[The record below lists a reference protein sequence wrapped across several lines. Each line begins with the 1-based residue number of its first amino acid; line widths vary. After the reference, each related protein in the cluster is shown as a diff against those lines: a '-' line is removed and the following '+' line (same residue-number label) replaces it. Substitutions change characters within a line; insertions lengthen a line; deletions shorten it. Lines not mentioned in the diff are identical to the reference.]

1 MAYCAEMDNYEAE
14 IEYARWVEDEA
25 YNTVIIPQYVAD
37 LDAEANAI
45 A

>member
-14 IEYARWVEDEA
+14 IEYTRWVEDEA
-25 YNTVIIPQYVAD
+25 YNTEIIPEYMTA